1 MKIFKNIL
9 KRIRGFFVKKKRSGV
24 YITKTDFSQIALPTV
39 QRVNARTLAMDIDPL
54 PTGLIHYLDFQYE
67 NPNLY
72 KRILL
77 TEKYIKQK
85 PINITFTS
93 RNNRTYEFI
102 NQWTRLIE
110 NQHINTSQIIG
121 VSSRAFGELNH
132 PE

>member
-77 TEKYIKQK
+77 TEKYKNPK
-85 PINITFTS
+85 PRQRITSCLTQQQITEAFGQ
-93 RNNRTYEFI
+93 FG
-102 NQWTRLIE
+102 NQP
-110 NQHINTSQIIG
+110 IG
-121 VSSRAFGELNH
+121 VNSRTFGELNH